1 LKHDF
6 VANLLPS
13 RVVKNFE
20 NRKIVSLVSCFFLTH
35 GVDAQIPDDAAG
47 AACYSSY
54 LTKRR
59 IKRRIERLFF
69 RS

>member
-20 NRKIVSLVSCFFLTH
+20 NRKIVSLVSCFLTH
-35 GVDAQIPDDAAG
+35 RVDAQIPDDAAG